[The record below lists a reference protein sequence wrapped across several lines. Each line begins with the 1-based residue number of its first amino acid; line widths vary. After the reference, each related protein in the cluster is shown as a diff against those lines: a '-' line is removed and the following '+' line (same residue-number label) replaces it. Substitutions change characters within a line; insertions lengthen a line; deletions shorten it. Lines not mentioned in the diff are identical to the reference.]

1 MSTLILNRNSINVKL
16 EANHLVLHEHA
27 DGGSFTR
34 MPLVDIERVII
45 VGQPAIT
52 FPVLTK
58 FLDLG
63 IPCSFLTHAGR
74 WRGMMDGDP
83 GFHAGRRMRQYA
95 KVQDDEF
102 SLSLV
107 RGTVAAKI
115 ANCRRTIQRLAAE
128 RKICLQSD
136 EEWEALEKIKNEVS
150 FFDTVN
156 ALRGIEGMAANVY
169 FSLLGRFFPAEAPFQ
184 GRSRRPPRDAVNAL
198 MSFVYT
204 LLVNAFAAV
213 IRAHGLDVAA
223 GFFHCGVDR
232 SPALALDLVEP
243 FRSTWGDRLVLDLL
257 NHHRVSTDKHF
268 VASETDGVYLNDE
281 GRKIVFRSFDEMMD
295 RKRMLDGHSVS
306 RRQIVEKVV
315 CRFVSAI
322 EADEKIEFYK
332 AA

>member
-1 MSTLILNRNSINVKL
+1 MSTLIINRQSISVKL

-52 FPVLTK
+52 FPVFAK

-63 IPCSFLTHAGR
+63 IPCSFLTRTGR
-74 WRGMMDGDP
+74 WRGLLDGDP
-83 GFHAGRRMRQYA
+83 GFHAGRRMKQYA

-107 RGTVAAKI
+107 RGTVSAKI
-115 ANCRRTIQRLAAE
+115 SNCRRTIQRLAAE
-128 RKICLQSD
+128 RKICLQGD
-136 EEWEALEKIKNEVS
+136 ENWEAFEKIKNEVS
-150 FFDTVN
+150 FFDTIN
-156 ALRGIEGMAANVY
+156 ALCGIEGMAANVY
-169 FSLLGRFFPAEAPFQ
+169 FSLLGRFFPTEVPFH
-184 GRSRRPPRDAVNAL
+184 GRSRRPPRDAANAL

-204 LLVNAFAAV
+204 LLVNAFTASA
-213 IRAHGLDVAA
+213 RAHGLDVAA
-223 GFFHCGVDR
+223 GFFHCGADR

-243 FRSTWGDRLVLDLL
+243 FRSTWGDRLVLDLF
-257 NHHRVSTDKHF
+257 NHRRIRADKHF
-268 VASETDGVYLNDE
+268 EVTEEDGVYLNEE
-281 GRKIVFRSFDEMMD
+281 GRKIVFRSFDEMME
-295 RKRMLDGHSVS
+295 RKRVLNDRSVS
-306 RRQIVEKVV
+306 RRQIVENVI

-322 EADEKIEFYK
+322 EADEKIDFYK

>member
-1 MSTLILNRNSINVKL
+1 MSTLIINRQSISVKL

-52 FPVLTK
+52 FPVLAK

-63 IPCSFLTHAGR
+63 IPCSFLTHSGR
-74 WRGMMDGDP
+74 WRGIMDGDP
-83 GFHAGRRMRQYA
+83 GFHAGRRMKQYA

-136 EEWEALEKIKNEVS
+136 EEWGALEKIKNKVF
-150 FFDTVN
+150 FFDSVN
-156 ALRGIEGMAANVY
+156 AFRGIEGMAANVY

-184 GRSRRPPRDAVNAL
+184 GRSRRPPRDAANAL

-204 LLVNAFAAV
+204 LLVNAFATSA
-213 IRAHGLDVAA
+213 RAHGLDVAA

-257 NHHRVSTDKHF
+257 NHHRVSADKHF
-268 VASETDGVYLNDE
+268 EASESDGVYLNDE

-306 RRQIVEKVV
+306 RRQIVEKVI

-322 EADEKIEFYK
+322 EADEKIDFYK

>member
-1 MSTLILNRNSINVKL
+1 MSTLILNRNSISVKL

-52 FPVLTK
+52 FPVLAK

-63 IPCSFLTHAGR
+63 IPCSFLTRTGR

-83 GFHAGRRMRQYA
+83 GFHAGRRMKQYA

-128 RKICLQSD
+128 RKMCLRGD
-136 EEWEALEKIKNEVS
+136 AEWESLEKVKNEVS

-169 FSLLGRFFPAEAPFQ
+169 FSLLGRFFPAETPFL
-184 GRSRRPPRDAVNAL
+184 GRSRRPPRDAANAL

-204 LLVNAFAAV
+204 LLVNVFATV

-257 NHHRVSTDKHF
+257 NHHRVSVDKHF

-322 EADEKIEFYK
+322 EADEKVEFYK